1 MSLYWFSERQSGL
14 SEKMEKHFMT
24 NIVYTSHET
33 FSDIL
38 AMVEERARLITAMKA
53 DKLKLAK
60 SSLEMKVQS
69 SRYFTTQINAINAKL
84 EGLQGKTIMG
94 V

>member
-1 MSLYWFSERQSGL
+1 
-14 SEKMEKHFMT
+14 MEKHFMT
-24 NIVYTSHET
+24 NTVYTSLET
-33 FSDIL
+33 FSDIV

-53 DKLKLAK
+53 DKLKLVK

-69 SRYFTTQINAINAKL
+69 SRYFTTQINAINAKI

>member
-1 MSLYWFSERQSGL
+1 
-14 SEKMEKHFMT
+14 MEKHFMT
-24 NIVYTSHET
+24 HTVYTSLET
-33 FSDIL
+33 FSDIV

-69 SRYFTTQINAINAKL
+69 SRYYNTQINAINAKL